1 MNSAFDPGMAAIIPA
16 RPPSPHAEGYTLRD
30 LLTAV
35 FYHRRA
41 MLIAFV
47 VPVLLGFAAAQL
59 ARPAYVA
66 QARLLILYGSEYFY
80 RPAAGQPQASVA
92 LDRNEIVTGELQV
105 LQSSTL
111 ALETL
116 KSVGVDRV
124 YPGTNPD
131 DPAAMGGAA
140 ERLERD
146 LTLSSVAQ
154 SNVLELSFRSYDP
167 ALAAEVLR
175 KLIAR
180 YLERRTAIF
189 QHAPTQNATDEQKV
203 FLARMQAAGD
213 ALAKFSDE
221 HGISNI
227 DQQMTLL
234 LQQQSLNRQERDGA
248 TQALSEA
255 TARLDAL
262 RQQIARLPP
271 NLQTYAESD
280 RSLTS
285 TVLTDTL
292 AKLLVKRRDM
302 STKYQENSAA
312 VQDVDRQTAAIQ
324 AQIAREPGR
333 ENSISRSGVNTVYQ
347 EARSQEITL
356 RTQVPGLR
364 AKVAELTANG
374 AAIAARIK
382 DLADAT
388 REYRDLARNRDLL
401 DDIYR
406 SYVRSNEEAQIA
418 DIAERSRAANIRVV
432 QPPEAPTAGTS
443 PRKLL
448 LLGGVLLGLAASV
461 ATLAVLNAF
470 NRVFVS
476 VRDASVGL
484 ELPVLAAVPL
494 QGTRGRRPRP
504 IGSVDLLD
512 GPARSPQNA

>member
-1 MNSAFDPGMAAIIPA
+1 MNSAFDPGMAAIV
-16 RPPSPHAEGYTLRD
+16 PSRHQPQYRAGYTLRD
-30 LLTAV
+30 LLTTV

-47 VPVLLGFAAAQL
+47 IPVLIGLAAALL
-59 ARPAYVA
+59 ATPAYVA

-105 LQSSTL
+105 LQSNAL
-111 ALETL
+111 ALDTL

-124 YPGTNPD
+124 YPGTNAQ
-131 DPAAMGGAA
+131 DPAAMGRAA
-140 ERLERD
+140 ERMGHD
-146 LTLSSVAQ
+146 LSLSSVAQ

-167 ALAAEVLR
+167 VLAAEVLR
-175 KLIAR
+175 TLIVR

-213 ALAKFSDE
+213 ALAKFADQ
-221 HGISNI
+221 HAISNV

-234 LQQQSLNRQERDGA
+234 LQQQSLNRQEQDGA
-248 TQALSEA
+248 NQALSEA
-255 TARLDAL
+255 TAKLEAL

-280 RSLTS
+280 RSQQS
-285 TVLTDTL
+285 AVLTDTL
-292 AKLLVKRRDM
+292 ARLLVQRRDM

-312 VQDVDRQTAAIQ
+312 VQDVDRRTAAIQ
-324 AQIAREPGR
+324 AQIAREPSR
-333 ENSISRSGVNTVYQ
+333 ANSISRTGVNTVYQ

-364 AKVAELTANG
+364 AKVTELTANS
-374 AAIAARIK
+374 AVIEARIK
-382 DLADAT
+382 ELTNAT

-432 QPPEAPTAGTS
+432 QPPETPTAGTS
-443 PRKLL
+443 PRRLL
-448 LLGGVLLGLAASV
+448 LLGGVLVGLIASV
-461 ATLAVLNAF
+461 ATLALLNAF
-470 NRVFVS
+470 TRVFVS

-484 ELPVLAAVPL
+484 DLPVLAAVPL
-494 QGTRGRRPRP
+494 LGPGPRRARQPQET
-504 IGSVDLLD
+504 DLLD
-512 GPARSPQNA
+512 GPTPSPQSA